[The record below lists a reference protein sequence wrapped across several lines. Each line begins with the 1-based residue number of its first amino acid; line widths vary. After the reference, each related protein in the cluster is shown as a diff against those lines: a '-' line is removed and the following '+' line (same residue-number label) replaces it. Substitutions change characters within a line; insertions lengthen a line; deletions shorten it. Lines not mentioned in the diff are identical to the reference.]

1 MFSCR
6 RYGTVFSRSD
16 DYEAVL
22 RQGSSR
28 CRSASWR
35 LGLVAPS
42 APFRAGITDRAAGK
56 LAPRYYG
63 PYLVLERI
71 GDVAY
76 RLQLPTRAKI
86 HNVFHAV
93 FLKKHQGD
101 PPATMVPLPP
111 VVHGRV
117 VPTPDSVKRACL
129 NRGIWELCVRWV
141 GRDSSDSTW
150 EPLDEFKATYP
161 EFQLED
167 ELFRKEGGNVVDAF
181 VGIQYRRKKKGKA
194 ADPSSSG

>member
-1 MFSCR
+1 MKQYYDKGHR
-6 RYGTVFSRSD
+6 DV
-16 DYEAVL
+16 VL
-22 RQGSSR
+22 QVGDWAWLRLHH
-28 CRSASWR
+28 RSA
-35 LGLVAPS
+35 
-42 APFRAGITDRAAGK
+42 AGITDRAAGK

-76 RLQLPTRAKI
+76 RLQLPPRAKI
-86 HNVFHAV
+86 HNVFHVV

-111 VVHGRV
+111 VVHRRV
-117 VPTPDSVKRACL
+117 VPTPDSVKRARL

-150 EPLDEFKATYP
+150 EPLDEFKATYL
-161 EFQLED
+161 EFQLEN
-167 ELFRKEGGNVVDAF
+167 ELFRKERGNVVDAF

-194 ADPSSSG
+194 ANPSSSG